1 MRFFCLALLLITLS
15 CSNNKKNRTKLIHFI
30 PNETS
35 VIIKT
40 SNIESLK
47 SDIQNSDFIQK
58 LAKVNTFNHIESKLE
73 SLSLLFPKD
82 EMLICFSIGEND
94 SLQYSII
101 TKYHKN
107 LFKRDSL
114 SNYIEETITYKNKSI
129 IKSKLNNNTFY
140 STVIDSMFFA
150 SSSKKI
156 VDDAFLNSDTTIE
169 LEKIYN
175 TISKDKSLSIIIESE
190 NKFIKSFFIEDSISF
205 NNFSNYLAIDTDI
218 SQDEILIN
226 GITKAKDS
234 SKSLINIFKN
244 NIPQE
249 NQIQNITPSN
259 SDGFMSF
266 TFSDYNLFKTNLKKF
281 NRKDSIVSSALF
293 DNITE
298 VGVIYEDEK
307 HAVILNSID
316 VIATKDALLS
326 ELSTIDSYRQID
338 IFNFSEPDLFS
349 NTFFPLITSNNAT
362 KYCVLDNFF
371 VFADNLEMLQNIIA
385 NYQNKTTLSEQSYFK
400 DIKEK
405 LSDESSLLTIVN
417 PSILKTILNK
427 NLQDNSNY
435 NLNKY
440 NASALQFIYDTNFAH
455 VNGIIKKAKT
465 RGYQNSISEVFNIK
479 LDADL
484 LNQPQFVTNHIT
496 KQKEIVVQD
505 VNNRLYLIS
514 NKGKVLWKKQLQGAV
529 IGNIEQIDIYKN
541 GRLQLAFA
549 TPNRVY
555 VIDRNGKDVA
565 PFPAKFNDKITQPL
579 SVFDY
584 DKKKNYRLLITQ
596 GKNVLMYDVKA
607 KIVNGFTFKSAN
619 KNILTQPNHFRMSGK
634 DYLTFKTEDKLYILD
649 RTGKNRVIPKTSNR
663 FSNQSVYLYKN
674 KFTTTT
680 QNGNLVTIDTR
691 GNTSIQNL
699 RLSNDHHLQTTSKTL
714 VTLTDN
720 KLGVKNRTIELD
732 FGNYTHP
739 KIFYLN
745 DKIYVSVT
753 DLQSQKIY
761 LYDSQAKPIV
771 NFPVY
776 GNSLID
782 LDNVD
787 KDRNLEFVT
796 KGDSNSIILYQ
807 MN

>member
-58 LAKVNTFNHIESKLE
+58 LAKANTFNHIESKLE

-82 EMLICFSIGEND
+82 EMLICFSNGEND

-400 DIKEK
+400 DIKEN

-720 KLGVKNRTIELD
+720 KLGIKNRTIELD